1 MKTSWIRNPIIWGHR
16 YLGIGVSLLFLMWF
30 LSGIGM
36 IYSRGMPRLTPEM
49 RLARLAPL
57 DLDAIRVSPAEAAS
71 AVRFLPEAGE
81 VTLSTVLGRPA
92 YRFSEPNGSV
102 LFADTGE
109 VLDEF
114 SHDDAIRV
122 AAVFAD
128 VPKSRTRVDGVLTA
142 PDQWTLTQGRQLP
155 MYRVSVDDGRGTE
168 LYVSAAIGEVV
179 QMTTSRGRMLAWVS
193 VIPHFMYLRALRLNG
208 DLWNRLMTWGP
219 GIGVVVAALGIALGL
234 IYFRPRRGLPFR
246 GGLRWHFALGLIFGL
261 VTLTFVFSGL
271 VSMEPWG
278 WTLADDSLASE
289 ARALFPERTGSLSDF
304 PPIVTNSWRNALAA
318 ARAPGVKE
326 IAFVRIVGEP
336 HFVARSAPSIPAA
349 MGWPDGGHQ
358 PYFVERTRTPERA
371 VFDRD
376 LALRAELSV
385 EGFRSRIEAAFPGTR
400 VVEAD
405 RLTQY
410 DSYYYSR
417 ENRSPLPVLRA
428 KLDDAD
434 ETWLYVDPAVERVV
448 GNINRG
454 NRVERWVYAGLHTF
468 DFPFLYRHRP
478 LWDAVLVAFC
488 LGGAALSGVGVFLGF
503 KRLGRGVERVTR
515 PAAV

>member
-1 MKTSWIRNPIIWGHR
+1 MTSWIRKPIIWGHR
-16 YLGIGVSLLFLMWF
+16 YLGVGMSLLFLMWF

-57 DLDAIRVSPAEAAS
+57 DLEAIRVTPGEAAS

-102 LFADTGE
+102 IFADTGE

-114 SHDDAIRV
+114 GHDDAIR
-122 AAVFAD
+122 AAVAFAD
-128 VPKSRTRVDGVLTA
+128 VPESGTRVEGVLTT

-155 MYRVSVDDGRGTE
+155 MFLVSVDDGRGTE
-168 LYVSAAIGEVV
+168 LYVSATAGEVV
-179 QMTTSRGRMLAWVS
+179 QMTTSGGRLLAWVS

-208 DLWNRLMTWGP
+208 DLWSAVMTWGP

-246 GGLRWHFALGLIFGL
+246 GGLRWHFAFGL
-261 VTLTFVFSGL
+261 AFGVVTLTFVSSGL

-278 WTLADDSLASE
+278 WTLADDSLAPE
-289 ARALFPERTGSLSDF
+289 TRALFPERTGSLSDF
-304 PPIVTNSWRNALAA
+304 PPIAADSWRRVLAS
-318 ARAPGVKE
+318 PELSVKE
-326 IAFVRIVGEP
+326 IAFVRIGGEP

-371 VFDRD
+371 VFDGD
-376 LALRAELSV
+376 LEPRAELSV
-385 EGFRSRIEAAFPGTR
+385 EDFRSRIEAAFSGIR
-400 VVEAD
+400 VVEVD
-405 RLTQY
+405 RLTEY

-434 ETWLYVDPAVERVV
+434 RTWLYVDPAVERVV

-478 LWDAVLVAFC
+478 LWDAVLVTFC
-488 LGGAALSGVGVFLGF
+488 LGGAALSGLGVFLGF
-503 KRLGRGVERVTR
+503 KRVGRGLERVTR
-515 PAAV
+515 PTA